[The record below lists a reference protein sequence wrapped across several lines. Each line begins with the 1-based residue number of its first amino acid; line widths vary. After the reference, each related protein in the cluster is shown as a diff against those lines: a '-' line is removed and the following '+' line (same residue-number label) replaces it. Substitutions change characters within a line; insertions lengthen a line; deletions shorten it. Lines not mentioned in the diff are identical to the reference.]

1 MKKRSA
7 IFKVINTLWV
17 GALAIVFL
25 IPLVWMLS
33 SSIKAGHEVFALD
46 FQWIPDVIR
55 WENYTT
61 VWFHKAVSF
70 WKLYLNSLKISV
82 LGTAGQ
88 LLIASAAGYAL
99 AKIEFKGKNLVF
111 ILFVMTMMIP
121 AQALI
126 IPRYILFNAI
136 GLYGTHGALIYQSWF
151 SVTSI
156 FLLRQFYAGLPIDL
170 MEAARLDG
178 ASHLHIWLKIMLPLT
193 KTPMVTVIVLGFIS
207 SWNEYLNALIFL
219 PTYDLYTVSQGVQFF
234 LHLTDDYNLMMAAA
248 SSAIIPIII
257 LFLFTQKYFVESI
270 ATTGVKG

>member
-1 MKKRSA
+1 MKKKRS
-7 IFKVINTLWV
+7 IVKIINTIWV
-17 GALAIVFL
+17 GALAILFL

-33 SSIKAGHEVFALD
+33 SSIKAGHEVFALN
-46 FQWIPDVIR
+46 FKWIPDVIR

-61 VWFHKAVSF
+61 VWFHNEVPF
-70 WKLYLNSLKISV
+70 WKLYFNSFKISV

-88 LLIASAAGYAL
+88 LLVSSAAGYAL
-99 AKIEFKGKNLVF
+99 AKIAFKGKNLVF
-111 ILFVMTMMIP
+111 ILFLVTMMIP

-126 IPRYILFNAI
+126 IPRYILFDTI
-136 GLYGTHGALIYQSWF
+136 GLYGTHWALITQVWF

-156 FLLRQFYAGLPIDL
+156 FLLRQFYSTLPTDL

-178 ASHLHIWLKIMLPLT
+178 ASHLDIWLKVMLPLT
-193 KTPMVTVIVLGFIS
+193 KTPMVTVIVLGFIN

-219 PTYDLYTVSQGVQFF
+219 PTYNLYTVSQGVQFF
-234 LHLTDDYNLMMAAA
+234 LHLTDDYNYMMAAA

-257 LFLFTQKYFVESI
+257 LFLFTQKYFIESI